1 MMAEVVFWVTVG
13 LVILGAFGA
22 VLSNSLIY
30 AVFFLLLT
38 MGGIGGLYIY
48 LGSPFLAMMQV
59 LIYLGAV
66 GVLLVFAVMLAGPFW
81 LRPKERGR
89 FIKVGL
95 GSALGTGAVIALY
108 KGLQHHRWEAAPPR
122 VSSAEALG
130 RLILDEYP
138 LAFELISLLI
148 VMSIL
153 GAIMLGLLSR
163 GKGKGDAMG

>member
-1 MMAEVVFWVTVG
+1 MIAEVIFWVTVG
-13 LVILGAFGA
+13 LVVLGALGA
-22 VLSNSLIY
+22 TLSSSLIY
-30 AVFFLLLT
+30 AVFFLLLA
-38 MGGIGGLYIY
+38 MGGIGGLYVY
-48 LGSPFLAMMQV
+48 LGSPFVAMMQV

-95 GSALGTGAVIALY
+95 GMALGTGVVIALY
-108 KGLQHHRWEAAPPR
+108 KGLRHHHWEAGPPR
-122 VSSAEALG
+122 VSSAGAVG

-153 GAIMLGLLSR
+153 GAIMLGLLSKGR
-163 GKGKGDAMG
+163 GKGDAMG